1 MNCLP
6 RGKLPALRWTLPRA
20 LCWVSGIASPLV
32 RMSLRAMILL
42 QAPVGLREN
51 AVAIFRELLADDD
64 VERELL
70 ELADPGDPTLAEG
83 QQPGGRQEGV
93 HGRAQEVGRGAAALG
108 RDRRSVVEG
117 KRVSVRIDI

>member
-1 MNCLP
+1 
-6 RGKLPALRWTLPRA
+6 
-20 LCWVSGIASPLV
+20 
-32 RMSLRAMILL
+32 MSLRAMILL

-108 RDRRSVVEG
+108 SDLDEAIIFAPVEARSEEHT
-117 KRVSVRIDI
+117 SELQSLMRISYA

>member
-1 MNCLP
+1 
-6 RGKLPALRWTLPRA
+6 
-20 LCWVSGIASPLV
+20 
-32 RMSLRAMILL
+32 MS
-42 QAPVGLREN
+42 VGLREK

-64 VERELL
+64 GERELL

-108 RDRRSVVEG
+108 SDLDEAIIFAPVEADRAVLVGGRQNRAEERRVGKGGVSTCRS
-117 KRVSVRIDI
+117 RWSPYH

>member
-83 QQPGGRQEGV
+83 QQPGGRQEG
-93 HGRAQEVGRGAAALG
+93 
-108 RDRRSVVEG
+108 RSKEHT
-117 KRVSVRIDI
+117 SELQSLMRISYAVFCLKKKTMNE

>member
-20 LCWVSGIASPLV
+20 LCWVSGNASPLV
-32 RMSLRAMILL
+32 RMSLRAMLLL

-51 AVAIFRELLADDD
+51 AVAIFRELLAADD

-83 QQPGGRQEGV
+83 QHPGGLQDGG
-93 HGRAQEVGRGAAALG
+93 HGRPPEVRRGPAGRGSATHRATIFGPASH
-108 RDRRSVVEG
+108 D
-117 KRVSVRIDI
+117 

>member
-1 MNCLP
+1 
-6 RGKLPALRWTLPRA
+6 
-20 LCWVSGIASPLV
+20 
-32 RMSLRAMILL
+32 MSLRAMILL

-108 RDRRSVVEG
+108 SDLDAAIIFAPVERSVEHTSELQSLMLISYAVFCM
-117 KRVSVRIDI
+117 KI